1 MNCESFGSCGSCT
14 LGEPYE
20 DQILYKK
27 RLISDKFREFF
38 DGEFEFFASQP
49 QNYRI
54 RAEFGIWHDIWHSA
68 FDLAYT
74 MGGARSK
81 KILINECPK
90 VALPIA
96 NLMPQLLE
104 ALRRNEALKERL
116 FGVEFI
122 SCASGILATLLY
134 HKRLLEREQGAI
146 CELADKLG
154 IGVMARARG
163 QKLLSGELSLT
174 DELCVDGRVYKFR
187 FGENAFI
194 QPNRGVNEK
203 MIAWARSCVDFGKE
217 GASEVCAAQNFA
229 AKNLI
234 AENFTAQ
241 NYGCEQSASQ
251 NSTNQNL
258 AFGNSAEFDAA
269 CRNSVKAN
277 SARAEFNGENSTLPN
292 FACTETS
299 GENSVQKNSA
309 YRNCTLQNSAYV
321 GSGGENSV
329 KFNCT
334 FTGENYVDKN
344 FARKDL
350 DTQNSASQNFIE
362 QNLIAQN
369 LDCDK
374 QSSQNSDR
382 KRQSVQNSARENSA
396 AQNSSHE
403 QSTPQNSS
411 CKQHAVRPENSA
423 ARDLLE
429 LYCGHGNFTIP
440 LAAKFNRVLASEI
453 SKSSIANAHINCE
466 LNGVCNV
473 QFVRLSADELMSAF
487 ARRREFER
495 LKGIDIFSY
504 DFSHVLIDPP
514 RAGLEPSVID
524 FIKNFQ
530 NLIYIS
536 CNPQTLFENLR
547 SLCAT
552 HEVRRFAIFDQFA
565 HTAHIECGVLLRRR
579 S

>member
-20 DQILYKK
+20 DQISYKK
-27 RLISDKFREFF
+27 QLISDKFREFF
-38 DGEFEFFASQP
+38 DGEFEFFASSP

-54 RAEFGIWHDIWHSA
+54 RAEFGIWHDIWHSV

-96 NLMPQLLE
+96 NLMPRLLE
-104 ALRRNEALKERL
+104 ALRRSKILKEKL

-134 HKRLLEREQGAI
+134 HKRLGEREQEAI
-146 CELADKLG
+146 CELAGKLD
-154 IGVMARARG
+154 IRVMARARG

-217 GASEVCAAQNFA
+217 GAGEVCAAQNFA
-229 AKNLI
+229 AKNSI
-234 AENFTAQ
+234 AENF
-241 NYGCEQSASQ
+241 
-251 NSTNQNL
+251 
-258 AFGNSAEFDAA
+258 
-269 CRNSVKAN
+269 V
-277 SARAEFNGENSTLPN
+277 
-292 FACTETS
+292 
-299 GENSVQKNSA
+299 
-309 YRNCTLQNSAYV
+309 
-321 GSGGENSV
+321 
-329 KFNCT
+329 
-334 FTGENYVDKN
+334 
-344 FARKDL
+344 
-350 DTQNSASQNFIE
+350 
-362 QNLIAQN
+362 AQN
-369 LDCDK
+369 LSCEK
-374 QSSQNSDR
+374 HSVRQESSD
-382 KRQSVQNSARENSA
+382 
-396 AQNSSHE
+396 
-403 QSTPQNSS
+403 
-411 CKQHAVRPENSA
+411 

-453 SKSSIANAHINCE
+453 SKSSIANARINCE
-466 LNGVCNV
+466 LNGVCNA

-495 LKGIDIFSY
+495 LKGIYIFSY

-524 FIKNFQ
+524 FIKNFR

-565 HTAHIECGVLLRRR
+565 HTSHIECGVLLRRR

>member
-14 LGEPYE
+14 LGEPYA

-27 RLISDKFREFF
+27 QLIADKFREFF

-54 RAEFGIWHDIWHSA
+54 RAEFGIWHDIWHGA

-96 NLMPQLLE
+96 NLMPRLLE
-104 ALRRNEALKERL
+104 ALRRSEALKERL

-134 HKRLLEREQGAI
+134 HKRLGEREQGAI
-146 CELADKLG
+146 CELAGKLG
-154 IGVMARARG
+154 IRVMARARG

-203 MIAWARSCVDFGKE
+203 MIAWARSCVDFGKDGAGE
-217 GASEVCAAQNFA
+217 GRGAQNFA
-229 AKNLI
+229 ARNFI
-234 AENFTAQ
+234 VENSAAQ
-241 NYGCEQSASQ
+241 NLGCEQSATQ
-251 NSTNQNL
+251 NSMDRNF
-258 AFGNSAEFDAA
+258 ASENSSELDAA
-269 CRNSVKAN
+269 CRNSVEAN
-277 SARAEFNGENSTLPN
+277 SACAECSDENS
-292 FACTETS
+292 A
-299 GENSVQKNSA
+299 
-309 YRNCTLQNSAYV
+309 
-321 GSGGENSV
+321 
-329 KFNCT
+329 KFNCASA
-334 FTGENYVDKN
+334 GESSTDRN
-344 FARKDL
+344 FARKDSEV
-350 DTQNSASQNFIE
+350 QNSAPQNFIE
-362 QNLIAQN
+362 QNLTAQN
-369 LDCDK
+369 LDCEK
-374 QSSQNSDR
+374 QSAQNLA
-382 KRQSVQNSARENSA
+382 KKNSVAQNFSREQSA
-396 AQNSSHE
+396 AQNSSCEKH
-403 QSTPQNSS
+403 S
-411 CKQHAVRPENSA
+411 VRPESSG

-453 SKSSIANAHINCE
+453 SKSSIANARINCE
-466 LNGVCNV
+466 LNGVCNA
-473 QFVRLSADELMSAF
+473 QFIRLSADELMSAF

-495 LKGIDIFSY
+495 LKGIDIFGY

-565 HTAHIECGVLLRRR
+565 HTSHIECGVLLKRR

>member
-20 DQILYKK
+20 DQISYKK
-27 RLISDKFREFF
+27 QLIGDKFREFF

-49 QNYRI
+49 RNYRI

-74 MGGARSK
+74 MSGARSK

-104 ALRRNEALKERL
+104 ALRRSEALKERL

-134 HKRLLEREQGAI
+134 HKRLGEREQGAI

-154 IGVMARARG
+154 IRVMARARG

-217 GASEVCAAQNFA
+217 GAGEGYTAQNFA
-229 AKNLI
+229 DRNFVEKKFVARNSVAKNFI
-234 AENFTAQ
+234 TENSGTQ
-241 NYGCEQSASQ
+241 NLGCEQSAAQNFMDRNFASE
-251 NSTNQNL
+251 NSTEL
-258 AFGNSAEFDAA
+258 DAA

-277 SARAEFNGENSTLPN
+277 FACAEFNGENSAKSN
-292 FACTETS
+292 CASE
-299 GENSVQKNSA
+299 GESSA
-309 YRNCTLQNSAYV
+309 DN
-321 GSGGENSV
+321 
-329 KFNCT
+329 
-334 FTGENYVDKN
+334 N

-350 DTQNSASQNFIE
+350 EVQNSAAQNFIE
-362 QNLIAQN
+362 QNLTAQN
-369 LDCDK
+369 LDCEK
-374 QSSQNSDR
+374 QSAQNSSCE
-382 KRQSVQNSARENSA
+382 KPA
-396 AQNSSHE
+396 AQNSS
-403 QSTPQNSS
+403 
-411 CKQHAVRPENSA
+411 CKKYAVCPESSA

-453 SKSSIANAHINCE
+453 SKSSIANARINCE
-466 LNGVCNV
+466 LNGVCNA

-487 ARRREFER
+487 ARRRGFER

-524 FIKNFQ
+524 FIKNFR

-536 CNPQTLFENLR
+536 CNPQTLFENLC

-565 HTAHIECGVLLRRR
+565 HTSHIECGVLLKRR
-579 S
+579 SWAGLQPKLWI

>member
-27 RLISDKFREFF
+27 QLIADKFREFF

-68 FDLAYT
+68 SDLAYT

-96 NLMPQLLE
+96 NLMPRLLE
-104 ALRRNEALKERL
+104 ALRRSEVLKERL

-134 HKRLLEREQGAI
+134 HKRLGEREQEAI

-203 MIAWARSCVDFGKE
+203 MIAWARSCVDFDKD
-217 GASEVCAAQNFA
+217 GANKV
-229 AKNLI
+229 
-234 AENFTAQ
+234 
-241 NYGCEQSASQ
+241 
-251 NSTNQNL
+251 
-258 AFGNSAEFDAA
+258 
-269 CRNSVKAN
+269 R
-277 SARAEFNGENSTLPN
+277 
-292 FACTETS
+292 
-299 GENSVQKNSA
+299 
-309 YRNCTLQNSAYV
+309 
-321 GSGGENSV
+321 
-329 KFNCT
+329 
-334 FTGENYVDKN
+334 
-344 FARKDL
+344 
-350 DTQNSASQNFIE
+350 
-362 QNLIAQN
+362 
-369 LDCDK
+369 
-374 QSSQNSDR
+374 
-382 KRQSVQNSARENSA
+382 A
-396 AQNSSHE
+396 AQNSVAKNSIAENSAE
-403 QSTPQNSS
+403 QNSACKNSTEQNSS
-411 CKQHAVRPENSA
+411 CEKYAVRPESSA
-423 ARDLLE
+423 VRDLLE
-429 LYCGHGNFTIP
+429 LYCGYGNFTIP

-453 SKSSIANAHINCE
+453 SKSSIANARINCE
-466 LNGVCNV
+466 LNGVYNA

-547 SLCAT
+547 SLCTT

-565 HTAHIECGVLLRRR
+565 HTAHIECGVLLKRR

>member
-27 RLISDKFREFF
+27 QLIGDKLREFF

-74 MGGARSK
+74 MGGAHSK

-96 NLMPQLLE
+96 NLMPRLLE
-104 ALRRNEALKERL
+104 ALRRSEVLKERL

-134 HKRLLEREQGAI
+134 HKRLGEREQGAI
-146 CELADKLG
+146 CELAGKLG
-154 IGVMARARG
+154 IRIMARARR

-217 GASEVCAAQNFA
+217 GTSEVRAAQNFA

-234 AENFTAQ
+234 AENSAAQ
-241 NYGCEQSASQ
+241 NYGCEEPAPR
-251 NSTNQNL
+251 NSTDRNF
-258 AFGNSAEFDAA
+258 ASENSAEFNAA
-269 CRNSVKAN
+269 FRNSVKAN
-277 SARAEFNGENSTLPN
+277 SARAEFNGENS
-292 FACTETS
+292 
-299 GENSVQKNSA
+299 
-309 YRNCTLQNSAYV
+309 
-321 GSGGENSV
+321 V
-329 KFNCT
+329 KFNYT
-334 FTGENYVDKN
+334 SKDESSADKN
-344 FARKDL
+344 FAHKVL
-350 DTQNSASQNFIE
+350 DAQNSASQNFIE
-362 QNLIAQN
+362 QNLTAQN
-369 LDCDK
+369 LDCEK
-374 QSSQNSDR
+374 QSL
-382 KRQSVQNSARENSA
+382 QNSACEKLI
-396 AQNSSHE
+396 AQNSAE
-403 QSTPQNSS
+403 QNSS
-411 CKQHAVRPENSA
+411 CEQHAVRQESSA

-453 SKSSIANAHINCE
+453 SKSSIANARINCE
-466 LNGVCNV
+466 LNGVCNA

-524 FIKNFQ
+524 FIKNFR

-565 HTAHIECGVLLRRR
+565 HTAHIECGVLLKRR

>member
-14 LGEPYE
+14 LGESYE

-27 RLISDKFREFF
+27 RLIADKFREFF
-38 DGEFEFFASQP
+38 GGEFEFFASQP

-96 NLMPQLLE
+96 NLMPRLLE
-104 ALRRNEALKERL
+104 ALRRSEALKERL

-134 HKRLLEREQGAI
+134 HKRLGEREQGAI

-154 IGVMARARG
+154 IRVMARARG

-217 GASEVCAAQNFA
+217 GMGEVRAAQNFA
-229 AKNLI
+229 AKNSI
-234 AENFTAQ
+234 AENSAEQ
-241 NYGCEQSASQ
+241 NSSCEQSALQ
-251 NSTNQNL
+251 NSTDRNF
-258 AFGNSAEFDAA
+258 ASENSAGLGAA
-269 CRNSVKAN
+269 SRNSVEAN
-277 SARAEFNGENSTLPN
+277 SACAECS
-292 FACTETS
+292 
-299 GENSVQKNSA
+299 
-309 YRNCTLQNSAYV
+309 
-321 GSGGENSV
+321 GENSV
-329 KFNCT
+329 KFNCASAY
-334 FTGENYVDKN
+334 ESSADKN
-344 FARKDL
+344 STRKD
-350 DTQNSASQNFIE
+350 FG
-362 QNLIAQN
+362 
-369 LDCDK
+369 
-374 QSSQNSDR
+374 
-382 KRQSVQNSARENSA
+382 VQNSA
-396 AQNSSHE
+396 AQNSSCEKH
-403 QSTPQNSS
+403 S
-411 CKQHAVRPENSA
+411 VRPESSA

-453 SKSSIANAHINCE
+453 SKSSIANARINCE
-466 LNGVCNV
+466 LNGVCNA

-565 HTAHIECGVLLRRR
+565 HTAHIECGVLLKRR

>member
-14 LGEPYE
+14 LGGSYE

-27 RLISDKFREFF
+27 QLIGDKFREFF

-134 HKRLLEREQGAI
+134 HKRLGEREQEAI

-217 GASEVCAAQNFA
+217 GTSEVRAAQNF
-229 AKNLI
+229 I

-241 NYGCEQSASQ
+241 NYGCEEPAPR
-251 NSTNQNL
+251 NSTDRNF
-258 AFGNSAEFDAA
+258 ASENSTEFDAA
-269 CRNSVKAN
+269 CRNSTPSN
-277 SARAEFNGENSTLPN
+277 SAQARFS
-292 FACTETS
+292 
-299 GENSVQKNSA
+299 
-309 YRNCTLQNSAYV
+309 
-321 GSGGENSV
+321 GENSV
-329 KFNCT
+329 KFNCASAD
-334 FTGENYVDKN
+334 ESSADDN
-344 FARKDL
+344 FAREDL
-350 DTQNSASQNFIE
+350 EVQNSA
-362 QNLIAQN
+362 AQN
-369 LDCDK
+369 LDCEK
-374 QSSQNSDR
+374 KSA
-382 KRQSVQNSARENSA
+382 QNSACKNST
-396 AQNSSHE
+396 E
-403 QSTPQNSS
+403 QNSS
-411 CKQHAVRPENSA
+411 CKQHVVRPESSG

-453 SKSSIANAHINCE
+453 SKSSIANARINCE
-466 LNGVCNV
+466 LNGVCNA

-495 LKGIDIFSY
+495 LKGTDIFSY

-514 RAGLEPSVID
+514 RVGLEPSVID

>member
-14 LGEPYE
+14 LGGSYE

-27 RLISDKFREFF
+27 QLIGDKLREFF

-49 QNYRI
+49 RNYRI
-54 RAEFGIWHDIWHSA
+54 RAEFGIWHDIWHSV

-96 NLMPQLLE
+96 NLMPRLLE
-104 ALRRNEALKERL
+104 ALRRSEALKERL

-134 HKRLLEREQGAI
+134 HKRLGEREQEAI

-154 IGVMARARG
+154 ITIMARARG

-203 MIAWARSCVDFGKE
+203 MIAWARSCVDFGNE
-217 GASEVCAAQNFA
+217 GTSDVCAAQNSA
-229 AKNLI
+229 AKNFT
-234 AENFTAQ
+234 EKNFASRNSAAQ

-251 NSTNQNL
+251 NSTDRNF
-258 AFGNSAEFDAA
+258 ASENSAEFNAA

-277 SARAEFNGENSTLPN
+277 SARVEFN
-292 FACTETS
+292 
-299 GENSVQKNSA
+299 
-309 YRNCTLQNSAYV
+309 
-321 GSGGENSV
+321 GENSV
-329 KFNCT
+329 KFNYASADEGST
-334 FTGENYVDKN
+334 DKN
-344 FARKDL
+344 STRKDFGV
-350 DTQNSASQNFIE
+350 QNSA
-362 QNLIAQN
+362 AQN
-369 LDCDK
+369 LDCEK
-374 QSSQNSDR
+374 
-382 KRQSVQNSARENSA
+382 QSVQDSACEN
-396 AQNSSHE
+396 
-403 QSTPQNSS
+403 STPQNSS
-411 CKQHAVRPENSA
+411 CEKHSVRSESSA

-453 SKSSIANAHINCE
+453 SKSSIANARINCE
-466 LNGVCNV
+466 LNGVCNA

>member
-20 DQILYKK
+20 DQISYKK
-27 RLISDKFREFF
+27 QLISDKFREFF

-96 NLMPQLLE
+96 NLMPRLLE
-104 ALRRNEALKERL
+104 ALRRSKILKEKL

-134 HKRLLEREQGAI
+134 HKRLGEREQEAI

-154 IGVMARARG
+154 IWVMARARG

-203 MIAWARSCVDFGKE
+203 MIAWARSCVDFGKD
-217 GASEVCAAQNFA
+217 GASEGYTAQNFA
-229 AKNLI
+229 DRNFVEKNFAARNSVAKNFI
-234 AENFTAQ
+234 TENSGAQ
-241 NYGCEQSASQ
+241 NLGCEQSAAQNFMDRNFASE
-251 NSTNQNL
+251 NSTEL
-258 AFGNSAEFDAA
+258 DAA

-277 SARAEFNGENSTLPN
+277 
-292 FACTETS
+292 
-299 GENSVQKNSA
+299 
-309 YRNCTLQNSAYV
+309 
-321 GSGGENSV
+321 
-329 KFNCT
+329 
-334 FTGENYVDKN
+334 

-350 DTQNSASQNFIE
+350 DAQNSAPQNSIE
-362 QNLIAQN
+362 QNFTAQN
-369 LDCDK
+369 LDCEK
-374 QSSQNSDR
+374 KSAQNLA
-382 KRQSVQNSARENSA
+382 KKNSA
-396 AQNSSHE
+396 
-403 QSTPQNSS
+403 PQNSS
-411 CKQHAVRPENSA
+411 CEKHAVRSESSA
-423 ARDLLE
+423 ASDLLE

-453 SKSSIANAHINCE
+453 SKSSIANARINCE
-466 LNGVCNV
+466 LNGVCNA

-487 ARRREFER
+487 ARQREFER
-495 LKGIDIFSY
+495 LKGIDIFGY

-514 RAGLEPSVID
+514 RAGLEPSVLG

-552 HEVRRFAIFDQFA
+552 HEVQRFAIFDQFA
-565 HTAHIECGVLLRRR
+565 HTSHIECGVLLRRR

>member
-20 DQILYKK
+20 DQISYKK
-27 RLISDKFREFF
+27 RLIGDKFREFF

-90 VALPIA
+90 VVLPIA
-96 NLMPQLLE
+96 NLMPRLLE
-104 ALRRNEALKERL
+104 ALRRSKILKEKL

-134 HKRLLEREQGAI
+134 HKRLGEREQGAI
-146 CELADKLG
+146 CELADKFG
-154 IGVMARARG
+154 ITIMARARG

-174 DELCVDGRVYKFR
+174 DELCADGRVYKFR

-203 MIAWARSCVDFGKE
+203 MIAWARSCVDFGKN
-217 GASEVCAAQNFA
+217 GASELCASQNSAARNSACENSAAQNH
-229 AKNLI
+229 
-234 AENFTAQ
+234 
-241 NYGCEQSASQ
+241 GCEQSVPQNNYTDRNFASE
-251 NSTNQNL
+251 NSIELNV
-258 AFGNSAEFDAA
+258 A
-269 CRNSVKAN
+269 CQNSVKAN
-277 SARAEFNGENSTLPN
+277 FASAKFNGENSV
-292 FACTETS
+292 E
-299 GENSVQKNSA
+299 
-309 YRNCTLQNSAYV
+309 
-321 GSGGENSV
+321 
-329 KFNCT
+329 FNCASAC
-334 FTGENYVDKN
+334 ESSADDN

-350 DTQNSASQNFIE
+350 GVQNSAPQNFIE
-362 QNLIAQN
+362 QNLTAQN
-369 LDCDK
+369 LDCEK
-374 QSSQNSDR
+374 
-382 KRQSVQNSARENSA
+382 QSVQNSACEGRG
-396 AQNSSHE
+396 AQNSSCE
-403 QSTPQNSS
+403 QSAVQNSS
-411 CKQHAVRPENSA
+411 CEKHAVRQESSG

-440 LAAKFNRVLASEI
+440 LASKFNRVLASEI
-453 SKSSIANAHINCE
+453 SKSSIANARINCE
-466 LNGVCNV
+466 LNGVYNA

-487 ARRREFER
+487 ARRRGFER

-547 SLCAT
+547 SLCTT

-565 HTAHIECGVLLRRR
+565 HTAHIECGVLLKRR

>member
-27 RLISDKFREFF
+27 RLIADKFRDFF
-38 DGEFEFFASQP
+38 NGEFEFFASQP

-68 FDLAYT
+68 SDLAYT

-96 NLMPQLLE
+96 NLMPRLLE
-104 ALRRNEALKERL
+104 ALRRSEALKEKL

-134 HKRLLEREQGAI
+134 HKRLGEREQEAI
-146 CELADKLG
+146 CELAGKLG
-154 IGVMARARG
+154 IRVMARARG

-174 DELCVDGRVYKFR
+174 DELYVDGRVYKFR

-217 GASEVCAAQNFA
+217 GMGEVCAAQNSA
-229 AKNLI
+229 AKN
-234 AENFTAQ
+234 FTEKKFASQNSAAQ
-241 NYGCEQSASQ
+241 NSGCEQSVQQ
-251 NSTNQNL
+251 NSTDRNF
-258 AFGNSAEFDAA
+258 ASENSAEFDAA
-269 CRNSVKAN
+269 CRNSVKVN
-277 SARAEFNGENSTLPN
+277 FARAKFDGENSAKFNCASADEGT
-292 FACTETS
+292 TD
-299 GENSVQKNSA
+299 KNSA
-309 YRNCTLQNSAYV
+309 H
-321 GSGGENSV
+321 
-329 KFNCT
+329 
-334 FTGENYVDKN
+334 
-344 FARKDL
+344 KDL
-350 DTQNSASQNFIE
+350 DSQNSASQNFIE
-362 QNLIAQN
+362 QNLTAQN
-369 LDCDK
+369 LDCE
-374 QSSQNSDR
+374 
-382 KRQSVQNSARENSA
+382 KRCVQNSACENSA
-396 AQNSSHE
+396 
-403 QSTPQNSS
+403 PQNSS
-411 CKQHAVRPENSA
+411 CEKHSVRPESSG

-453 SKSSIANAHINCE
+453 SKSSIANARINCE
-466 LNGVCNV
+466 LNGVCNA

-547 SLCAT
+547 SLCVT

>member
-20 DQILYKK
+20 DQISYKK
-27 RLISDKFREFF
+27 RLIGDKFKEFF

-54 RAEFGIWHDIWHSA
+54 RAEFGIWHDIWHSV

-74 MGGARSK
+74 MGGTRSK

-96 NLMPQLLE
+96 NLMPRLLE
-104 ALRRNEALKERL
+104 ALRRSKILKEKL

-134 HKRLLEREQGAI
+134 HKRLGEREQEAI
-146 CELADKLG
+146 CELAGKLG
-154 IGVMARARG
+154 IRVMARARG

-217 GASEVCAAQNFA
+217 GTGEVRAAQNFA
-229 AKNLI
+229 AKNSI
-234 AENFTAQ
+234 AENSAAQ
-241 NYGCEQSASQ
+241 NYGCERFTAQ
-251 NSTNQNL
+251 NSMDQN
-258 AFGNSAEFDAA
+258 FTRENSAEFDAS
-269 CRNSVKAN
+269 CRNSTP
-277 SARAEFNGENSTLPN
+277 S
-292 FACTETS
+292 
-299 GENSVQKNSA
+299 NSVQVEFGGENPARS
-309 YRNCTLQNSAYV
+309 NCALADEGPADENAARKKFALQNSV
-321 GSGGENSV
+321 V
-329 KFNCT
+329 
-334 FTGENYVDKN
+334 KN
-344 FARKDL
+344 FAG
-350 DTQNSASQNFIE
+350 QNSIS
-362 QNLIAQN
+362 
-369 LDCDK
+369 K
-374 QSSQNSDR
+374 
-382 KRQSVQNSARENSA
+382 NSA
-396 AQNSSHE
+396 AQNLDYEKHCVQNSACENSA
-403 QSTPQNSS
+403 PQNSS
-411 CKQHAVRPENSA
+411 CEKYAVRPENSA

-453 SKSSIANAHINCE
+453 SKSSIANARINCE
-466 LNGVCNV
+466 LNGVCNA

-487 ARRREFER
+487 ERRREFER
-495 LKGIDIFSY
+495 LKGIDIFGY

-565 HTAHIECGVLLRRR
+565 HTSHIECGVLLRRR

>member
-20 DQILYKK
+20 DQISYKK
-27 RLISDKFREFF
+27 QLIGDKFREFF
-38 DGEFEFFASQP
+38 DGEFEFFASSP

-96 NLMPQLLE
+96 NLMPRLLE
-104 ALRRNEALKERL
+104 ALRRSEALKEKL

-134 HKRLLEREQGAI
+134 HKRLGEREQGAI

-203 MIAWARSCVDFGKE
+203 MIAWARSCVDFGKKGTGE
-217 GASEVCAAQNFA
+217 GCGAQNFA
-229 AKNLI
+229 AKN
-234 AENFTAQ
+234 FTEKKFASQNSAAQ
-241 NYGCEQSASQ
+241 NYGCEQSTPR
-251 NSTNQNL
+251 NSTDRNF
-258 AFGNSAEFDAA
+258 ASENSTELDAV
-269 CRNSVKAN
+269 CRNSVK
-277 SARAEFNGENSTLPN
+277 SN
-292 FACTETS
+292 FACAEFS
-299 GENSVQKNSA
+299 GENSV
-309 YRNCTLQNSAYV
+309 
-321 GSGGENSV
+321 E
-329 KFNCT
+329 FNCASAD
-334 FTGENYVDKN
+334 ESSADDN
-344 FARKDL
+344 FARKDS

-362 QNLIAQN
+362 QNLTGQN
-369 LDCDK
+369 LDCE
-374 QSSQNSDR
+374 
-382 KRQSVQNSARENSA
+382 KRCVQNSACENSA
-396 AQNSSHE
+396 AQNSSCE
-403 QSTPQNSS
+403 
-411 CKQHAVRPENSA
+411 KHAVRPESSA

-453 SKSSIANAHINCE
+453 SKSSIANARINCE
-466 LNGVCNV
+466 LNGVCNA

-495 LKGIDIFSY
+495 LKGIDIFGY

>member
-20 DQILYKK
+20 DQISYKK
-27 RLISDKFREFF
+27 QLIGDKFREFF

-49 QNYRI
+49 RNYRI
-54 RAEFGIWHDIWHSA
+54 RAEFGIWHDIWHGA

-74 MGGARSK
+74 MSGARSK

-104 ALRRNEALKERL
+104 ALRRSEALKERL

-134 HKRLLEREQGAI
+134 HKRLGEREQGAI

-154 IGVMARARG
+154 IRVMARARG

-217 GASEVCAAQNFA
+217 GAGEGYTAQNFA
-229 AKNLI
+229 DRNFVEKKFVARNSVAKNFI
-234 AENFTAQ
+234 TENSGTQ
-241 NYGCEQSASQ
+241 NLGCEQSAAQNFMDRNFASE
-251 NSTNQNL
+251 NSTEL
-258 AFGNSAEFDAA
+258 DAA

-277 SARAEFNGENSTLPN
+277 FACAEFN
-292 FACTETS
+292 
-299 GENSVQKNSA
+299 
-309 YRNCTLQNSAYV
+309 
-321 GSGGENSV
+321 GENSV
-329 KFNCT
+329 KFNCASAY
-334 FTGENYVDKN
+334 ESSADDNS
-344 FARKDL
+344 ARKDFGV
-350 DTQNSASQNFIE
+350 QNSASQNFIE
-362 QNLIAQN
+362 QNLT
-369 LDCDK
+369 
-374 QSSQNSDR
+374 
-382 KRQSVQNSARENSA
+382 
-396 AQNSSHE
+396 AQNSSRE
-403 QSTPQNSS
+403 
-411 CKQHAVRPENSA
+411 KHAVRPKSSA

-453 SKSSIANAHINCE
+453 SKSSITNARINCE
-466 LNGVCNV
+466 LNGVCNA

-495 LKGIDIFSY
+495 LKGIDIFGY

-514 RAGLEPSVID
+514 RAGLEPSVLG
-524 FIKNFQ
+524 FIKNFR

>member
-14 LGEPYE
+14 LGGSYE

-27 RLISDKFREFF
+27 QLIADKLREFF
-38 DGEFEFFASQP
+38 NGEFEFFASSP

-134 HKRLLEREQGAI
+134 HKRLGEREQEAI
-146 CELADKLG
+146 CELAGKLG
-154 IGVMARARG
+154 IRVMARARG

-203 MIAWARSCVDFGKE
+203 MIAWARSCVDFGKD
-217 GASEVCAAQNFA
+217 GANEVCAAQNFA
-229 AKNLI
+229 AKNFI

-241 NYGCEQSASQ
+241 NHDCEQSVPQNNYTDRNFASE
-251 NSTNQNL
+251 NSTELNV
-258 AFGNSAEFDAA
+258 A
-269 CRNSVKAN
+269 CQNSVKAN
-277 SARAEFNGENSTLPN
+277 FASAKF
-292 FACTETS
+292 S
-299 GENSVQKNSA
+299 GENSAKFNCAYTYESSA
-309 YRNCTLQNSAYV
+309 DENFTRKDLGVQNSAP
-321 GSGGENSV
+321 
-329 KFNCT
+329 
-334 FTGENYVDKN
+334 
-344 FARKDL
+344 
-350 DTQNSASQNFIE
+350 QNFIE
-362 QNLIAQN
+362 QNLTEQN
-369 LDCDK
+369 LDCEK
-374 QSSQNSDR
+374 KSA
-382 KRQSVQNSARENSA
+382 QNSACKNST
-396 AQNSSHE
+396 E
-403 QSTPQNSS
+403 QNSS
-411 CKQHAVRPENSA
+411 CKQHVVRPESSG

-453 SKSSIANAHINCE
+453 SKSSIANARINCE
-466 LNGVCNV
+466 LNGVCNA

-487 ARRREFER
+487 ARKREFER

-547 SLCAT
+547 SLCVT

>member
-14 LGEPYE
+14 LGGSYE

-27 RLISDKFREFF
+27 QLIGDKLREFF

-81 KILINECPK
+81 KILINECSK

-96 NLMPQLLE
+96 NLMPRLLE
-104 ALRRNEALKERL
+104 ALRRSEALKEKL

-134 HKRLLEREQGAI
+134 HKRLGEREQGAI
-146 CELADKLG
+146 CELAGKLG
-154 IGVMARARG
+154 IRVMARARG

-203 MIAWARSCVDFGKE
+203 MIAWARSCVDFGKD
-217 GASEVCAAQNFA
+217 GAGEMCAAQNFA
-229 AKNLI
+229 AKN
-234 AENFTAQ
+234 FTEKKFASQNSAAQ
-241 NYGCEQSASQ
+241 NYGCEQSAAQ
-251 NSTNQNL
+251 NSTDRNF
-258 AFGNSAEFDAA
+258 ASENSAEFDAA

-277 SARAEFNGENSTLPN
+277 SARAEFNGENS
-292 FACTETS
+292 
-299 GENSVQKNSA
+299 
-309 YRNCTLQNSAYV
+309 
-321 GSGGENSV
+321 V
-329 KFNCT
+329 KFNYASADEGST
-334 FTGENYVDKN
+334 DKN

-350 DTQNSASQNFIE
+350 DAQNSASQNS
-362 QNLIAQN
+362 AA
-369 LDCDK
+369 
-374 QSSQNSDR
+374 R
-382 KRQSVQNSARENSA
+382 NSACENSA
-396 AQNSSHE
+396 AQNSSCE
-403 QSTPQNSS
+403 QSAPQNSS
-411 CKQHAVRPENSA
+411 CEKHAVRPESSG

-453 SKSSIANAHINCE
+453 SKSSIANARINCE

-547 SLCAT
+547 SLCTT

-565 HTAHIECGVLLRRR
+565 HTAHIECGVLLKRR
-579 S
+579 SQMSLKPKPRI

>member
-27 RLISDKFREFF
+27 RLIADKLREFF

-54 RAEFGIWHDIWHSA
+54 RAEFGIWHDIWHGA

-96 NLMPQLLE
+96 NLMPRLLE
-104 ALRRNEALKERL
+104 ALRRSEALKERL

-134 HKRLLEREQGAI
+134 HKRLGEREQGAI
-146 CELADKLG
+146 CELAGKLG
-154 IGVMARARG
+154 IRVMARARG

-203 MIAWARSCVDFGKE
+203 MIAWARSCVDFGKDGAGE
-217 GASEVCAAQNFA
+217 GRGAQNFA
-229 AKNLI
+229 ARNFI
-234 AENFTAQ
+234 VENSAAQ
-241 NYGCEQSASQ
+241 NLGCEQSATQ
-251 NSTNQNL
+251 NSMDRNF
-258 AFGNSAEFDAA
+258 ASENSSELDAA
-269 CRNSVKAN
+269 CRNSVEAN
-277 SARAEFNGENSTLPN
+277 SACAECSDENS
-292 FACTETS
+292 A
-299 GENSVQKNSA
+299 
-309 YRNCTLQNSAYV
+309 
-321 GSGGENSV
+321 
-329 KFNCT
+329 KFNCASA
-334 FTGENYVDKN
+334 GESSTDRN
-344 FARKDL
+344 FARKDSEV
-350 DTQNSASQNFIE
+350 QNSAPQNFIE
-362 QNLIAQN
+362 QNLTAQN
-369 LDCDK
+369 LDCEK
-374 QSSQNSDR
+374 QSAQNLA
-382 KRQSVQNSARENSA
+382 KKNSVAQNFSREQSA
-396 AQNSSHE
+396 AQNSSCEKH
-403 QSTPQNSS
+403 S
-411 CKQHAVRPENSA
+411 VRPESSG

-453 SKSSIANAHINCE
+453 SKSSIANARINCE
-466 LNGVCNV
+466 LNGVCNA
-473 QFVRLSADELMSAF
+473 QFIRLSADELMSAF

-495 LKGIDIFSY
+495 LKGIDIFGY

-565 HTAHIECGVLLRRR
+565 HTSHIECGVLLRRR

>member
-14 LGEPYE
+14 FGEPYA
-20 DQILYKK
+20 DQISYKK
-27 RLISDKFREFF
+27 QLISDKFREFF

-54 RAEFGIWHDIWHSA
+54 RAEFGIWHDIWHGAS
-68 FDLAYT
+68 DLAYT

-96 NLMPQLLE
+96 NLMPRLLE
-104 ALRRNEALKERL
+104 ALRRSEALKERL

-134 HKRLLEREQGAI
+134 HKRLGEREQEAI
-146 CELADKLG
+146 CELAGKLG
-154 IGVMARARG
+154 IRVMARARG
-163 QKLLSGELSLT
+163 QKLLSGELSLM

-217 GASEVCAAQNFA
+217 GMGEVRAAQNFA
-229 AKNLI
+229 AKNFI
-234 AENFTAQ
+234 VENSGAQ
-241 NYGCEQSASQ
+241 NLGCEQSAAQ
-251 NSTNQNL
+251 NSTDRNF
-258 AFGNSAEFDAA
+258 ASENSTELDAA

-277 SARAEFNGENSTLPN
+277 FTRAEFNGEN
-292 FACTETS
+292 FA
-299 GENSVQKNSA
+299 
-309 YRNCTLQNSAYV
+309 
-321 GSGGENSV
+321 
-329 KFNCT
+329 KFNCASAS
-334 FTGENYVDKN
+334 ESSADKN

-350 DTQNSASQNFIE
+350 DAQNSAPQNFIE
-362 QNLIAQN
+362 QNLTA
-369 LDCDK
+369 
-374 QSSQNSDR
+374 QNSDCE
-382 KRQSVQNSARENSA
+382 KQNSACEGCA
-396 AQNSSHE
+396 AQNSSRE
-403 QSTPQNSS
+403 QSAAQNLS
-411 CKQHAVRPENSA
+411 CEKHAVRPKSSA
-423 ARDLLE
+423 ACDLLE

-440 LAAKFNRVLASEI
+440 LADKFNRVLASEI
-453 SKSSIANAHINCE
+453 SKSSIANARVNCE
-466 LNGVCNV
+466 LNGVCNA

-487 ARRREFER
+487 ARQREFER
-495 LKGIDIFSY
+495 LKGIDIFGY

-524 FIKNFQ
+524 FIKNFR

>member
-27 RLISDKFREFF
+27 RLIADKLREFF

-54 RAEFGIWHDIWHSA
+54 RAEFGIWHDIWHSV

-74 MGGARSK
+74 MGGVRSK

-96 NLMPQLLE
+96 NLMPRLLE

-134 HKRLLEREQGAI
+134 HKRLGEREQGVI

-203 MIAWARSCVDFGKE
+203 MIAWARSCVDFGKD
-217 GASEVCAAQNFA
+217 GAGELCAAQNFADRNFVEKNFAAQNFA
-229 AKNLI
+229 AKNSVV
-234 AENFTAQ
+234 ENFTAQ
-241 NYGCEQSASQ
+241 NHDCEQSVPQNNYTDRNFASE
-251 NSTNQNL
+251 NSTELNV
-258 AFGNSAEFDAA
+258 A
-269 CRNSVKAN
+269 CQNSVKAN
-277 SARAEFNGENSTLPN
+277 FASAKF
-292 FACTETS
+292 S
-299 GENSVQKNSA
+299 GENSAKFNCASA
-309 YRNCTLQNSAYV
+309 DESSTDENFTRKDLGVQNSAP
-321 GSGGENSV
+321 
-329 KFNCT
+329 
-334 FTGENYVDKN
+334 
-344 FARKDL
+344 
-350 DTQNSASQNFIE
+350 QNFIE
-362 QNLIAQN
+362 QNLTEQN
-369 LDCDK
+369 LDCEK
-374 QSSQNSDR
+374 
-382 KRQSVQNSARENSA
+382 QSVQNSACEKLI

-403 QSTPQNSS
+403 QSAPQNSS
-411 CKQHAVRPENSA
+411 CEKHSVRPENSG

-440 LAAKFNRVLASEI
+440 LATKFNRVLASEI
-453 SKSSIANAHINCE
+453 SKSSIANARINCE
-466 LNGVCNV
+466 LNGVCNA

-495 LKGIDIFSY
+495 LKGIDIFGY

-547 SLCAT
+547 SLCVT

-579 S
+579 N

>member
-20 DQILYKK
+20 DQISYKK
-27 RLISDKFREFF
+27 QLIGDKFREFF

-68 FDLAYT
+68 SDLAYT

-104 ALRRNEALKERL
+104 ALRRSEALKERL

-134 HKRLLEREQGAI
+134 HKRLGEREQGAI

-154 IGVMARARG
+154 ITIMARARG

-203 MIAWARSCVDFGKE
+203 MIAWARSCVDFGNE
-217 GASEVCAAQNFA
+217 GTSELCDSQNFT
-229 AKNLI
+229 AKNFTAKNSI
-234 AENFTAQ
+234 AKNSVAQ
-241 NYGCEQSASQ
+241 NYGCEQSATQ

-258 AFGNSAEFDAA
+258 ALGNSAEFDAA

-277 SARAEFNGENSTLPN
+277 SARAEFNGENS
-292 FACTETS
+292 
-299 GENSVQKNSA
+299 
-309 YRNCTLQNSAYV
+309 
-321 GSGGENSV
+321 V
-329 KFNCT
+329 KFNCASKDESST
-334 FTGENYVDKN
+334 DKN
-344 FARKDL
+344 FAHKVL
-350 DTQNSASQNFIE
+350 DAQNSAPQNFIE
-362 QNLIAQN
+362 QNLTAQN
-369 LDCDK
+369 LDCEK
-374 QSSQNSDR
+374 HC
-382 KRQSVQNSARENSA
+382 VQNSACEKLI

-403 QSTPQNSS
+403 QSAPQNSS
-411 CKQHAVRPENSA
+411 CKQHAVRPESSG

-453 SKSSIANAHINCE
+453 SKSSIANARINCE
-466 LNGVCNV
+466 LNGVCNA

-487 ARRREFER
+487 ARRRGFER
-495 LKGIDIFSY
+495 LKGIDIFGY

-524 FIKNFQ
+524 FIKDFR

-547 SLCAT
+547 SLCDT
-552 HEVRRFAIFDQFA
+552 HEVQRFAIFDQFA

>member
-14 LGEPYE
+14 LGGSYE

-27 RLISDKFREFF
+27 QLIGDKFREFF

-96 NLMPQLLE
+96 NLMPRLLE
-104 ALRRNEALKERL
+104 TLRWSEALKEKL

-134 HKRLLEREQGAI
+134 HKRLGEREQEAI

-154 IGVMARARG
+154 IRVMARARG

-203 MIAWARSCVDFGKE
+203 MIAWARSCVDFGKD
-217 GASEVCAAQNFA
+217 GAGEMCAAQNFA
-229 AKNLI
+229 AR
-234 AENFTAQ
+234 NFTEKNFASQNSAVQ
-241 NYGCEQSASQ
+241 NYGCE
-251 NSTNQNL
+251 
-258 AFGNSAEFDAA
+258 
-269 CRNSVKAN
+269 K
-277 SARAEFNGENSTLPN
+277 P
-292 FACTETS
+292 
-299 GENSVQKNSA
+299 
-309 YRNCTLQNSAYV
+309 
-321 GSGGENSV
+321 
-329 KFNCT
+329 
-334 FTGENYVDKN
+334 
-344 FARKDL
+344 
-350 DTQNSASQNFIE
+350 
-362 QNLIAQN
+362 
-369 LDCDK
+369 
-374 QSSQNSDR
+374 
-382 KRQSVQNSARENSA
+382 A
-396 AQNSSHE
+396 AQNSSCE
-403 QSTPQNSS
+403 
-411 CKQHAVRPENSA
+411 KHAVRPESSA

-453 SKSSIANAHINCE
+453 SKSSIANARINCE
-466 LNGVCNV
+466 LNGVCNA
-473 QFVRLSADELMSAF
+473 QFIRLSADELMSAF
-487 ARRREFER
+487 ARKREFER

-547 SLCAT
+547 SLCVT

-565 HTAHIECGVLLRRR
+565 HTAHIECGVLLKRR

>member
-27 RLISDKFREFF
+27 RLIADKFREFF

-104 ALRRNEALKERL
+104 ALRRSEALKEKL

-134 HKRLLEREQGAI
+134 HKRLGEREQEAI

-154 IGVMARARG
+154 ITIMARARG

-203 MIAWARSCVDFGKE
+203 MIAWARSCVDFGKD
-217 GASEVCAAQNFA
+217 GASELCAAQNFA
-229 AKNLI
+229 DRNFVEKNFAAQNFAVKNSI
-234 AENFTAQ
+234 AENF
-241 NYGCEQSASQ
+241 
-251 NSTNQNL
+251 
-258 AFGNSAEFDAA
+258 
-269 CRNSVKAN
+269 
-277 SARAEFNGENSTLPN
+277 
-292 FACTETS
+292 
-299 GENSVQKNSA
+299 
-309 YRNCTLQNSAYV
+309 
-321 GSGGENSV
+321 
-329 KFNCT
+329 
-334 FTGENYVDKN
+334 
-344 FARKDL
+344 
-350 DTQNSASQNFIE
+350 
-362 QNLIAQN
+362 
-369 LDCDK
+369 
-374 QSSQNSDR
+374 
-382 KRQSVQNSARENSA
+382 A
-396 AQNSSHE
+396 AQNSNCE
-403 QSTPQNSS
+403 QY
-411 CKQHAVRPENSA
+411 A

-453 SKSSIANAHINCE
+453 SKSSIANARINCE
-466 LNGVCNV
+466 LNGVCNA

-547 SLCAT
+547 SLCVT

-565 HTAHIECGVLLRRR
+565 HTSHIECGVLLKRR

>member
-27 RLISDKFREFF
+27 QLIADKFREFF

-81 KILINECPK
+81 KILINKCPK

-96 NLMPQLLE
+96 NLMPRLLE
-104 ALRRNEALKERL
+104 ALRRSKALKERL

-134 HKRLLEREQGAI
+134 HKRLGEREQEAI
-146 CELADKLG
+146 CELAGKLG
-154 IGVMARARG
+154 IRVMARARG

-174 DELCVDGRVYKFR
+174 DELWVDGRVYKFR

-217 GASEVCAAQNFA
+217 VMGEVCAAQNSA

-234 AENFTAQ
+234 AENSSAQ
-241 NYGCEQSASQ
+241 NYGCEEPAPR
-251 NSTNQNL
+251 NSTDRNF
-258 AFGNSAEFDAA
+258 ASENSAEFDAA

-277 SARAEFNGENSTLPN
+277 FASAKFN
-292 FACTETS
+292 
-299 GENSVQKNSA
+299 
-309 YRNCTLQNSAYV
+309 
-321 GSGGENSV
+321 GENSV
-329 KFNCT
+329 KFNCAPADEGT
-334 FTGENYVDKN
+334 TDKN
-344 FARKDL
+344 F
-350 DTQNSASQNFIE
+350 ASQNFIE
-362 QNLIAQN
+362 QNLTAQN
-369 LDCDK
+369 LDCEK
-374 QSSQNSDR
+374 HCVQNLACE
-382 KRQSVQNSARENSA
+382 KLIAQNSACEQFA
-396 AQNSSHE
+396 AQNSSCE
-403 QSTPQNSS
+403 QHS
-411 CKQHAVRPENSA
+411 VRPESSA

-453 SKSSIANAHINCE
+453 SKSSIANARINCE
-466 LNGVCNV
+466 LNGVCNA

-565 HTAHIECGVLLRRR
+565 HTSHIECGVLLRRR

>member
-20 DQILYKK
+20 DQISYKK
-27 RLISDKFREFF
+27 QLISDKFREFF

-96 NLMPQLLE
+96 NLMPRLLE
-104 ALRRNEALKERL
+104 ALRRSEALKEKL

-134 HKRLLEREQGAI
+134 HKRLGEREQEAI

-154 IGVMARARG
+154 IRVMARARG

-174 DELCVDGRVYKFR
+174 DELCVDGRVYKFC

-217 GASEVCAAQNFA
+217 GTSEVCAAQNFVTR
-229 AKNLI
+229 NSI
-234 AENFTAQ
+234 AEN
-241 NYGCEQSASQ
+241 SAAQ
-251 NSTNQNL
+251 NSTDRNF
-258 AFGNSAEFDAA
+258 ASENSAEFDAA

-277 SARAEFNGENSTLPN
+277 SARAEFNGENS
-292 FACTETS
+292 
-299 GENSVQKNSA
+299 
-309 YRNCTLQNSAYV
+309 
-321 GSGGENSV
+321 V
-329 KFNCT
+329 KFNCASADEGT
-334 FTGENYVDKN
+334 TDKN
-344 FARKDL
+344 SAHKDL
-350 DTQNSASQNFIE
+350 DAQNSASQNFIE
-362 QNLIAQN
+362 QNLTAQN
-369 LDCDK
+369 LDCEK
-374 QSSQNSDR
+374 
-382 KRQSVQNSARENSA
+382 QSVQNSACENSA
-396 AQNSSHE
+396 AQNSSCEKH
-403 QSTPQNSS
+403 SV
-411 CKQHAVRPENSA
+411 HPESSA

-453 SKSSIANAHINCE
+453 SKSSIANARINCE
-466 LNGVCNV
+466 LNGVYNA

-487 ARRREFER
+487 ARRRGFER

-524 FIKNFQ
+524 FIKNFR

-547 SLCAT
+547 SLCVT

-565 HTAHIECGVLLRRR
+565 HTAHIECGVLLKRR

>member
-20 DQILYKK
+20 DQISYKK
-27 RLISDKFREFF
+27 QLISDKFREFF

-54 RAEFGIWHDIWHSA
+54 RAEFGIWHDIWHSV

-96 NLMPQLLE
+96 NLMPRLLE
-104 ALRRNEALKERL
+104 ALRRSEALKERL

-134 HKRLLEREQGAI
+134 HKRLGKREQEAI

-154 IGVMARARG
+154 IRVMARARG

-217 GASEVCAAQNFA
+217 SVSEVCAAQNFA
-229 AKNLI
+229 DRNFVEKN
-234 AENFTAQ
+234 F
-241 NYGCEQSASQ
+241 
-251 NSTNQNL
+251 
-258 AFGNSAEFDAA
+258 AA
-269 CRNSVKAN
+269 RNSVVKN
-277 SARAEFNGENSTLPN
+277 SIS
-292 FACTETS
+292 
-299 GENSVQKNSA
+299 KNSA
-309 YRNCTLQNSAYV
+309 
-321 GSGGENSV
+321 
-329 KFNCT
+329 K
-334 FTGENYVDKN
+334 
-344 FARKDL
+344 
-350 DTQNSASQNFIE
+350 
-362 QNLIAQN
+362 
-369 LDCDK
+369 
-374 QSSQNSDR
+374 
-382 KRQSVQNSARENSA
+382 
-396 AQNSSHE
+396 QNSSHE
-403 QSTPQNSS
+403 QSAAQNSTDRNFASENSAELDAACRNYVEENSACAEFNGKNSAKFNYASAGESSTDNNFARKDLEVQNSAAQNLDCEKKSAQNSACKNSTEQNSS
-411 CKQHAVRPENSA
+411 CKQHVVRQESSG

-453 SKSSIANAHINCE
+453 SKSSIANARINCE
-466 LNGVCNV
+466 LNGVCNA

-495 LKGIDIFSY
+495 LKGIDIFGY

-514 RAGLEPSVID
+514 RAGLEPSVLE
-524 FIKNFQ
+524 FIKNFR

-536 CNPQTLFENLR
+536 CNPQTLLENLR
-547 SLCAT
+547 SLCDT

-565 HTAHIECGVLLRRR
+565 HTSHIECGVLLRRR

>member
-20 DQILYKK
+20 DQISYKK
-27 RLISDKFREFF
+27 QLISDKFREFF
-38 DGEFEFFASQP
+38 DGEFEFFASSP

-54 RAEFGIWHDIWHSA
+54 RAEFGIWHDIWHSV

-104 ALRRNEALKERL
+104 ALRRSEALKERL

-134 HKRLLEREQGAI
+134 HKRLGEREQGAI

-154 IGVMARARG
+154 IRVMARARG

-217 GASEVCAAQNFA
+217 GAGEVCAAQNFA
-229 AKNLI
+229 AKNSI
-234 AENFTAQ
+234 AENF
-241 NYGCEQSASQ
+241 
-251 NSTNQNL
+251 
-258 AFGNSAEFDAA
+258 
-269 CRNSVKAN
+269 V
-277 SARAEFNGENSTLPN
+277 
-292 FACTETS
+292 
-299 GENSVQKNSA
+299 
-309 YRNCTLQNSAYV
+309 
-321 GSGGENSV
+321 
-329 KFNCT
+329 
-334 FTGENYVDKN
+334 
-344 FARKDL
+344 
-350 DTQNSASQNFIE
+350 
-362 QNLIAQN
+362 
-369 LDCDK
+369 
-374 QSSQNSDR
+374 
-382 KRQSVQNSARENSA
+382 
-396 AQNSSHE
+396 AQNSSCE
-403 QSTPQNSS
+403 
-411 CKQHAVRPENSA
+411 KYAVRPESSD

-453 SKSSIANAHINCE
+453 SKSSIANARINCE
-466 LNGVCNV
+466 LNGVCNA

-495 LKGIDIFSY
+495 LKGIDIFGY

-547 SLCAT
+547 SLCTT

>member
-20 DQILYKK
+20 DQISYKK

-54 RAEFGIWHDIWHSA
+54 RAEFGIWHDIWRSA

-74 MGGARSK
+74 MSGARSK

-96 NLMPQLLE
+96 NLMPRLLE
-104 ALRRNEALKERL
+104 ALRRSEALKEKL

-134 HKRLLEREQGAI
+134 HKRLGEREQEAI
-146 CELADKLG
+146 CELAGKLG
-154 IGVMARARG
+154 IRVMARARG

-217 GASEVCAAQNFA
+217 SVSEVCAAQNFV
-229 AKNLI
+229 AKNS
-234 AENFTAQ
+234 AAQ
-241 NYGCEQSASQ
+241 NYSCEQSAPQ
-251 NSTNQNL
+251 NSTDRNS
-258 AFGNSAEFDAA
+258 ASVNSAEFDAA
-269 CRNSVKAN
+269 CRNSVKTN
-277 SARAEFNGENSTLPN
+277 SASAKFN
-292 FACTETS
+292 
-299 GENSVQKNSA
+299 
-309 YRNCTLQNSAYV
+309 
-321 GSGGENSV
+321 GENSV
-329 KFNCT
+329 KFNYT
-334 FTGENYVDKN
+334 SKDESSADKN

-350 DTQNSASQNFIE
+350 DVQNSASQNLDCE
-362 QNLIAQN
+362 KQSAQN
-369 LDCDK
+369 
-374 QSSQNSDR
+374 SSCE
-382 KRQSVQNSARENSA
+382 KPA
-396 AQNSSHE
+396 AQNSS
-403 QSTPQNSS
+403 
-411 CKQHAVRPENSA
+411 CKKYAVRPESSG

-453 SKSSIANAHINCE
+453 SKSSIANARINCE
-466 LNGVCNV
+466 LNGVCNA

-487 ARRREFER
+487 ARKREFER

-552 HEVRRFAIFDQFA
+552 HEVRRFTIFDQFA
-565 HTAHIECGVLLRRR
+565 HTSHIECGVLLRRR

>member
-14 LGEPYE
+14 LGGSYE

-27 RLISDKFREFF
+27 QLIADKFREFF
-38 DGEFEFFASQP
+38 GGEFEFFASRP

-104 ALRRNEALKERL
+104 ALRWNEALKERL

-134 HKRLLEREQGAI
+134 HKRLGEREQEAI
-146 CELADKLG
+146 CELAGKLD
-154 IGVMARARG
+154 ITIMARARG

-203 MIAWARSCVDFGKE
+203 MIAWARSCVDFGKD

-229 AKNLI
+229 AQNFI

-241 NYGCEQSASQ
+241 NSRHEQSATQ
-251 NSTNQNL
+251 NSTDRNS
-258 AFGNSAEFDAA
+258 ASENSAEFDAA

-277 SARAEFNGENSTLPN
+277 FASAKFN
-292 FACTETS
+292 
-299 GENSVQKNSA
+299 
-309 YRNCTLQNSAYV
+309 
-321 GSGGENSV
+321 GENSV
-329 KFNCT
+329 KFNCASAY
-334 FTGENYVDKN
+334 ESSADDN
-344 FARKDL
+344 FARKDFGV
-350 DTQNSASQNFIE
+350 QNSASQNFIE
-362 QNLIAQN
+362 QNLT
-369 LDCDK
+369 
-374 QSSQNSDR
+374 
-382 KRQSVQNSARENSA
+382 
-396 AQNSSHE
+396 AQNSSRE
-403 QSTPQNSS
+403 
-411 CKQHAVRPENSA
+411 KHAMRSESSA

-453 SKSSIANAHINCE
+453 SKSSIANARINCE
-466 LNGVCNV
+466 LNGVCNA

-495 LKGIDIFSY
+495 LKGIDIFGY

-524 FIKNFQ
+524 FIKNFR

-565 HTAHIECGVLLRRR
+565 HTSHIECGVLLRRR

>member
-14 LGEPYE
+14 LGGPYE
-20 DQILYKK
+20 NQILYKK
-27 RLISDKFREFF
+27 RLIADKFRDFF
-38 DGEFEFFASQP
+38 NGEFEFFASQP

-54 RAEFGIWHDIWHSA
+54 RAEFGIWHDIWHGA

-96 NLMPQLLE
+96 NLMPRLLE
-104 ALRRNEALKERL
+104 ALRRSEALKEKL

-134 HKRLLEREQGAI
+134 HKRLGEREQGAI

-154 IGVMARARG
+154 IRVMARARG
-163 QKLLSGELSLT
+163 QKLLSGELNLT

-203 MIAWARSCVDFGKE
+203 MIAWARSCVDFDKDGTN
-217 GASEVCAAQNFA
+217 EVCAAKNFA
-229 AKNLI
+229 V
-234 AENFTAQ
+234 Q
-241 NYGCEQSASQ
+241 NYGCEQSAVQ
-251 NSTNQNL
+251 NSTDRNF
-258 AFGNSAEFDAA
+258 ASENSAEFDAA
-269 CRNSVKAN
+269 CRNSVKTN
-277 SARAEFNGENSTLPN
+277 SARAEFS
-292 FACTETS
+292 
-299 GENSVQKNSA
+299 
-309 YRNCTLQNSAYV
+309 
-321 GSGGENSV
+321 GENSV

-334 FTGENYVDKN
+334 SVDESYADKN
-344 FARKDL
+344 SARKDL
-350 DTQNSASQNFIE
+350 DVRNSASQNFIE
-362 QNLIAQN
+362 QNLTAQNLDCEKHCVQNSACEKLIAQN
-369 LDCDK
+369 LDC
-374 QSSQNSDR
+374 
-382 KRQSVQNSARENSA
+382 ENSA
-396 AQNSSHE
+396 AQNSSCE
-403 QSTPQNSS
+403 
-411 CKQHAVRPENSA
+411 KHAVRPESSA

-453 SKSSIANAHINCE
+453 SKSSIANARVNCE
-466 LNGVCNV
+466 LNGVCNA

-552 HEVRRFAIFDQFA
+552 HEVCRFAIFDQFA
-565 HTAHIECGVLLRRR
+565 HTAHIECGVFLRRR

>member
-14 LGEPYE
+14 LGGSYE

-27 RLISDKFREFF
+27 QLIADKFREFF
-38 DGEFEFFASQP
+38 GGEFEFFASRP

-96 NLMPQLLE
+96 NLMPRLLE
-104 ALRRNEALKERL
+104 ALRRSEALKEKL

-134 HKRLLEREQGAI
+134 HKRLGEREQEAI

-203 MIAWARSCVDFGKE
+203 MIAWARSCVDFGKD
-217 GASEVCAAQNFA
+217 GAGEVCAAQNFA
-229 AKNLI
+229 AKNSM
-234 AENFTAQ
+234 AE
-241 NYGCEQSASQ
+241 
-251 NSTNQNL
+251 
-258 AFGNSAEFDAA
+258 NSAE
-269 CRNSVKAN
+269 
-277 SARAEFNGENSTLPN
+277 
-292 FACTETS
+292 
-299 GENSVQKNSA
+299 
-309 YRNCTLQNSAYV
+309 QNSACK
-321 GSGGENSV
+321 NS
-329 KFNCT
+329 T
-334 FTGENYVDKN
+334 E
-344 FARKDL
+344 
-350 DTQNSASQNFIE
+350 
-362 QNLIAQN
+362 
-369 LDCDK
+369 
-374 QSSQNSDR
+374 
-382 KRQSVQNSARENSA
+382 
-396 AQNSSHE
+396 
-403 QSTPQNSS
+403 QNSS
-411 CKQHAVRPENSA
+411 CEKHAVRPESSG

-440 LAAKFNRVLASEI
+440 LATKFNRVLASEI
-453 SKSSIANAHINCE
+453 SKSSIANARINCE
-466 LNGVCNV
+466 LNGVCNA

-524 FIKNFQ
+524 FIKNFR

-536 CNPQTLFENLR
+536 CNPQTLFENLS

-565 HTAHIECGVLLRRR
+565 HTSHIECGVLLRRR

>member
-20 DQILYKK
+20 DQISYKK
-27 RLISDKFREFF
+27 RLIADKLREFF
-38 DGEFEFFASQP
+38 DGEFEFFASSP

-104 ALRRNEALKERL
+104 TLRRNEALKERL

-134 HKRLLEREQGAI
+134 HKHLGEREQEAI

-154 IGVMARARG
+154 IRVMARARG

-203 MIAWARSCVDFGKE
+203 MIAWARSCVDFRKDGANE
-217 GASEVCAAQNFA
+217 GY
-229 AKNLI
+229 
-234 AENFTAQ
+234 TAQ
-241 NYGCEQSASQ
+241 NSTDRNFASE
-251 NSTNQNL
+251 NT
-258 AFGNSAEFDAA
+258 AELDAA
-269 CRNSVKAN
+269 CRNSVEAN
-277 SARAEFNGENSTLPN
+277 SACAE
-292 FACTETS
+292 CS
-299 GENSVQKNSA
+299 GENSA
-309 YRNCTLQNSAYV
+309 R
-321 GSGGENSV
+321 
-329 KFNCT
+329 FNCASADES
-334 FTGENYVDKN
+334 FADKN
-344 FARKDL
+344 FACKDL
-350 DTQNSASQNFIE
+350 DAQNFIE
-362 QNLIAQN
+362 QNSTAQN
-369 LDCDK
+369 LDCEK
-374 QSSQNSDR
+374 QS
-382 KRQSVQNSARENSA
+382 
-396 AQNSSHE
+396 AQNSS
-403 QSTPQNSS
+403 
-411 CKQHAVRPENSA
+411 CENYVV
-423 ARDLLE
+423 RDLLE

-453 SKSSIANAHINCE
+453 SKSSIANARINCE
-466 LNGVCNV
+466 LNGVCNA

-487 ARRREFER
+487 ARQREFER

-547 SLCAT
+547 SLCIT

>member
-14 LGEPYE
+14 LVEPYE
-20 DQILYKK
+20 DQISYKK
-27 RLISDKFREFF
+27 QLISDKFREFF
-38 DGEFEFFASQP
+38 DGEFEFFASSP

-90 VALPIA
+90 VALPIV
-96 NLMPQLLE
+96 NLMPRLLE
-104 ALRRNEALKERL
+104 ALRRSEALKEKL

-122 SCASGILATLLY
+122 SCVSGILATLLY
-134 HKRLLEREQGAI
+134 HKRLGEREQEAI

-154 IGVMARARG
+154 IRVMARARG

-217 GASEVCAAQNFA
+217 GTSEVCAAQNFA
-229 AKNLI
+229 AKNFI
-234 AENFTAQ
+234 TENSAAQ
-241 NYGCEQSASQ
+241 NYGCEEPAPR
-251 NSTNQNL
+251 NSTDRNF
-258 AFGNSAEFDAA
+258 ASENSAEFDAA

-277 SARAEFNGENSTLPN
+277 FACAEF
-292 FACTETS
+292 S
-299 GENSVQKNSA
+299 GK
-309 YRNCTLQNSAYV
+309 
-321 GSGGENSV
+321 NSV
-329 KFNCT
+329 KFNYT
-334 FTGENYVDKN
+334 SKDESSADKN

-350 DTQNSASQNFIE
+350 DVQNSASQNLDCE
-362 QNLIAQN
+362 KQSAQN
-369 LDCDK
+369 
-374 QSSQNSDR
+374 SSCE
-382 KRQSVQNSARENSA
+382 KPA
-396 AQNSSHE
+396 AQNSSCE
-403 QSTPQNSS
+403 
-411 CKQHAVRPENSA
+411 KHAVRPENSA

-453 SKSSIANAHINCE
+453 SKSSIANARINCE
-466 LNGVCNV
+466 LNGVCNA

-524 FIKNFQ
+524 FIKNFR

-565 HTAHIECGVLLRRR
+565 HTSHIECGVLLRRR

>member
-20 DQILYKK
+20 DQISYKK

-54 RAEFGIWHDIWHSA
+54 RAEFGIWHDIWHSV

-96 NLMPQLLE
+96 NLMPRLLE
-104 ALRRNEALKERL
+104 ALRRSEALKERL

-134 HKRLLEREQGAI
+134 HKRLGEREQEAI
-146 CELADKLG
+146 CELADKLD
-154 IGVMARARG
+154 ITIMARARG

-187 FGENAFI
+187 FGENTFI

-203 MIAWARSCVDFGKE
+203 MIAWARSCVDFGKD
-217 GASEVCAAQNFA
+217 GAGEVCVAQNSVANNF
-229 AKNLI
+229 I
-234 AENFTAQ
+234 TENSGAQ
-241 NYGCEQSASQ
+241 NYGCEQSAAQ
-251 NSTNQNL
+251 NFMDQN
-258 AFGNSAEFDAA
+258 FTRENSAGLGAA
-269 CRNSVKAN
+269 SRNSVEAN
-277 SARAEFNGENSTLPN
+277 SACAE
-292 FACTETS
+292 CS
-299 GENSVQKNSA
+299 G
-309 YRNCTLQNSAYV
+309 
-321 GSGGENSV
+321 
-329 KFNCT
+329 
-334 FTGENYVDKN
+334 
-344 FARKDL
+344 
-350 DTQNSASQNFIE
+350 
-362 QNLIAQN
+362 
-369 LDCDK
+369 
-374 QSSQNSDR
+374 
-382 KRQSVQNSARENSA
+382 ENSA
-396 AQNSSHE
+396 AQNWDCEKQSLQNSACEGRAAQNSNHE
-403 QSTPQNSS
+403 QSVAENSS
-411 CKQHAVRPENSA
+411 CEKRAVRPKSSA
-423 ARDLLE
+423 ACDLLE

-453 SKSSIANAHINCE
+453 SKSSIANARINCE
-466 LNGVCNV
+466 LNGVCNA
-473 QFVRLSADELMSAF
+473 QFIRLSADELMSAF

-552 HEVRRFAIFDQFA
+552 HEVRRFAIFDQFV
-565 HTAHIECGVLLRRR
+565 HTSHIECGVLLRRR

>member
-14 LGEPYE
+14 LGGSYE

-27 RLISDKFREFF
+27 QLIGDKFREFF
-38 DGEFEFFASQP
+38 DGEFEFFASSP

-54 RAEFGIWHDIWHSA
+54 RAEFGIWHDIWHGA

-96 NLMPQLLE
+96 NLMPRLLE
-104 ALRRNEALKERL
+104 ALRRSEALKERL

-122 SCASGILATLLY
+122 SCSSGILATLLY
-134 HKRLLEREQGAI
+134 HKRLGEREQEAI

-154 IGVMARARG
+154 IRVMARARG

-217 GASEVCAAQNFA
+217 GTNEVRAAQNFA
-229 AKNLI
+229 VKNSI
-234 AENFTAQ
+234 AEN
-241 NYGCEQSASQ
+241 
-251 NSTNQNL
+251 
-258 AFGNSAEFDAA
+258 
-269 CRNSVKAN
+269 SV
-277 SARAEFNGENSTLPN
+277 
-292 FACTETS
+292 
-299 GENSVQKNSA
+299 
-309 YRNCTLQNSAYV
+309 
-321 GSGGENSV
+321 
-329 KFNCT
+329 
-334 FTGENYVDKN
+334 
-344 FARKDL
+344 
-350 DTQNSASQNFIE
+350 
-362 QNLIAQN
+362 
-369 LDCDK
+369 
-374 QSSQNSDR
+374 
-382 KRQSVQNSARENSA
+382 

-403 QSTPQNSS
+403 QSAPRNSS
-411 CKQHAVRPENSA
+411 CEKHAVRPESSA

-453 SKSSIANAHINCE
+453 SKSSIANARINCK
-466 LNGVCNV
+466 LNGVCNA

-547 SLCAT
+547 SLCTT

>member
-14 LGEPYE
+14 LGGSYE

-27 RLISDKFREFF
+27 RLIADKLREFF
-38 DGEFEFFASQP
+38 DGEFEFFDSSP

-74 MGGARSK
+74 MGGVRSK

-96 NLMPQLLE
+96 NLMPRLLE
-104 ALRRNEALKERL
+104 ALRRSEALKEKL

-122 SCASGILATLLY
+122 SCASGILATLIY
-134 HKRLLEREQGAI
+134 HKRLGEREQGAI

-154 IGVMARARG
+154 ITIMARARG

-194 QPNRGVNEK
+194 QPNRSVNEK

-217 GASEVCAAQNFA
+217 GTSEVRAAQNFA
-229 AKNLI
+229 AKN
-234 AENFTAQ
+234 FT
-241 NYGCEQSASQ
+241 EKKIASQ
-251 NSTNQNL
+251 NSAAQNSNHEQS
-258 AFGNSAEFDAA
+258 AAQNSTDRNFASENSTELNVA
-269 CRNSVKAN
+269 CQNSVKAN
-277 SARAEFNGENSTLPN
+277 FASAKFS
-292 FACTETS
+292 
-299 GENSVQKNSA
+299 
-309 YRNCTLQNSAYV
+309 
-321 GSGGENSV
+321 GENSV
-329 KFNCT
+329 KFNCA
-334 FTGENYVDKN
+334 YAYKSSADDN

-350 DTQNSASQNFIE
+350 DAQNSASQNFIE
-362 QNLIAQN
+362 QNLTAQN
-369 LDCDK
+369 LDCEK
-374 QSSQNSDR
+374 HC
-382 KRQSVQNSARENSA
+382 VQNSACEKLI
-396 AQNSSHE
+396 AQNSNHK
-403 QSTPQNSS
+403 QSAPQNSS
-411 CKQHAVRPENSA
+411 CEKHAVRPESSA

-453 SKSSIANAHINCE
+453 SKSSIANARINCE
-466 LNGVCNV
+466 LNGVCNA

-495 LKGIDIFSY
+495 LKGINIFSY

-547 SLCAT
+547 SLRAT

-565 HTAHIECGVLLRRR
+565 HTAHIECGVLLKRR

>member
-20 DQILYKK
+20 DQISYKK
-27 RLISDKFREFF
+27 QLISDKFREFF

-54 RAEFGIWHDIWHSA
+54 RAEFGIWHDIWHSV

-96 NLMPQLLE
+96 NLMPRLLE
-104 ALRRNEALKERL
+104 ALRRSEALKERL

-134 HKRLLEREQGAI
+134 HKRLGEREQEAI
-146 CELADKLG
+146 CELAGKLD
-154 IGVMARARG
+154 ITIMACARG

-203 MIAWARSCVDFGKE
+203 MIAWARSCMDFGKE
-217 GASEVCAAQNFA
+217 GTNEVRAAQNFA
-229 AKNLI
+229 DRNFVEKNFATRNSVAKNSI
-234 AENFTAQ
+234 AENSAAQ
-241 NYGCEQSASQ
+241 NFMDRNFASE
-251 NSTNQNL
+251 NST
-258 AFGNSAEFDAA
+258 EFDAA
-269 CRNSVKAN
+269 CRNSTPSN
-277 SARAEFNGENSTLPN
+277 SAQARFS
-292 FACTETS
+292 
-299 GENSVQKNSA
+299 
-309 YRNCTLQNSAYV
+309 
-321 GSGGENSV
+321 GENSV
-329 KFNCT
+329 KFNCASAD
-334 FTGENYVDKN
+334 ESSADDN

-350 DTQNSASQNFIE
+350 EVQNSA
-362 QNLIAQN
+362 AQN
-369 LDCDK
+369 LDCEK
-374 QSSQNSDR
+374 KSA
-382 KRQSVQNSARENSA
+382 QNSACKNST
-396 AQNSSHE
+396 E
-403 QSTPQNSS
+403 QNSS
-411 CKQHAVRPENSA
+411 CKQHVVRPESSG

-440 LAAKFNRVLASEI
+440 LATKFNRVLASEI
-453 SKSSIANAHINCE
+453 SKSSIANARINCE
-466 LNGVCNV
+466 LNGICNA

-495 LKGIDIFSY
+495 LKGIDIFGY

-565 HTAHIECGVLLRRR
+565 HTSHIECGVLLRRR

>member
-27 RLISDKFREFF
+27 RLIADKFREFF
-38 DGEFEFFASQP
+38 DGEFEFFASSP

-96 NLMPQLLE
+96 NLMPRLLE
-104 ALRRNEALKERL
+104 ALRRSEALKEKL

-134 HKRLLEREQGAI
+134 HKRLGEREQEAI

-154 IGVMARARG
+154 IRVMARARG

-217 GASEVCAAQNFA
+217 GTSEVRAAQNF
-229 AKNLI
+229 I
-234 AENFTAQ
+234 AENFTEKNFASQ
-241 NYGCEQSASQ
+241 NSACEQSA
-251 NSTNQNL
+251 
-258 AFGNSAEFDAA
+258 
-269 CRNSVKAN
+269 
-277 SARAEFNGENSTLPN
+277 
-292 FACTETS
+292 
-299 GENSVQKNSA
+299 
-309 YRNCTLQNSAYV
+309 
-321 GSGGENSV
+321 
-329 KFNCT
+329 
-334 FTGENYVDKN
+334 
-344 FARKDL
+344 
-350 DTQNSASQNFIE
+350 
-362 QNLIAQN
+362 
-369 LDCDK
+369 
-374 QSSQNSDR
+374 
-382 KRQSVQNSARENSA
+382 
-396 AQNSSHE
+396 
-403 QSTPQNSS
+403 PQNSS
-411 CKQHAVRPENSA
+411 CEKHVVRPESSG

-453 SKSSIANAHINCE
+453 SKSSIANARINCE
-466 LNGVCNV
+466 LNGICNA

>member
-27 RLISDKFREFF
+27 QLIADKFREFF

-74 MGGARSK
+74 MGGAQSK

-96 NLMPQLLE
+96 NLMPRLLE
-104 ALRRNEALKERL
+104 ALRRSEALKDKL

-134 HKRLLEREQGAI
+134 HKRLGEREQGAI

-154 IGVMARARG
+154 IGVMVRARG

-217 GASEVCAAQNFA
+217 GTSELCAAQNFA
-229 AKNLI
+229 AKN
-234 AENFTAQ
+234 FT
-241 NYGCEQSASQ
+241 EKKFASQ
-251 NSTNQNL
+251 NSAAQNSNHEQS
-258 AFGNSAEFDAA
+258 AAQNSTDRNFASENSTELNVA
-269 CRNSVKAN
+269 CQNSVKAN
-277 SARAEFNGENSTLPN
+277 SARAEFS
-292 FACTETS
+292 S
-299 GENSVQKNSA
+299 
-309 YRNCTLQNSAYV
+309 
-321 GSGGENSV
+321 ENSV
-329 KFNCT
+329 KFNCASADEGST
-334 FTGENYVDKN
+334 DKN
-344 FARKDL
+344 STRKDL
-350 DTQNSASQNFIE
+350 DAQNSAPQNFIE
-362 QNLIAQN
+362 QNLTGQN
-369 LDCDK
+369 LDCE
-374 QSSQNSDR
+374 
-382 KRQSVQNSARENSA
+382 KRCMQNSACENSA
-396 AQNSSHE
+396 AQNSSCE
-403 QSTPQNSS
+403 QSAAQNLS
-411 CKQHAVRPENSA
+411 CEQHAVRQESSD

-453 SKSSIANAHINCE
+453 SKSSIANARINCK
-466 LNGVCNV
+466 LNGVCNA

-547 SLCAT
+547 SLCTT

>member
-20 DQILYKK
+20 DQISYKK
-27 RLISDKFREFF
+27 QLISDKFREFF

-54 RAEFGIWHDIWHSA
+54 RAEFGIWQDIWHSA

-104 ALRRNEALKERL
+104 ALRWNEALKERL

-134 HKRLLEREQGAI
+134 HKRLGEREQEAI
-146 CELADKLG
+146 CELAGKLD
-154 IGVMARARG
+154 ITIMARARG

-203 MIAWARSCVDFGKE
+203 MIAWARSCVDFGKD

-229 AKNLI
+229 AKNSI
-234 AENFTAQ
+234 AENSAEQNSNCERFTAQ
-241 NYGCEQSASQ
+241 NSMDR
-251 NSTNQNL
+251 N
-258 AFGNSAEFDAA
+258 FAERDAA

-277 SARAEFNGENSTLPN
+277 FASAKFN
-292 FACTETS
+292 
-299 GENSVQKNSA
+299 
-309 YRNCTLQNSAYV
+309 
-321 GSGGENSV
+321 GENSV
-329 KFNCT
+329 KFNCASAD
-334 FTGENYVDKN
+334 ESSADDN
-344 FARKDL
+344 FARKDS

-362 QNLIAQN
+362 QNLTGQN
-369 LDCDK
+369 LDCE
-374 QSSQNSDR
+374 
-382 KRQSVQNSARENSA
+382 KRCVQNSACENSA
-396 AQNSSHE
+396 AQNSSRE
-403 QSTPQNSS
+403 
-411 CKQHAVRPENSA
+411 KHAVRPKSSA
-423 ARDLLE
+423 ACDLLE

-453 SKSSIANAHINCE
+453 SKSSIANARINCE
-466 LNGVCNV
+466 LNGVRNA

-487 ARRREFER
+487 AHRREFER
-495 LKGIDIFSY
+495 LKGIDIFGY

-524 FIKNFQ
+524 FIKNFR

-565 HTAHIECGVLLRRR
+565 HTSHIECGVLLRRR